1 MTVVVFL
8 SDSYFVGNL
17 SAAYGHKND
26 AFELK
31 IKLLVQRRHRHDDC
45 TNVGGQRKN
54 VHTFTSMFSSS
65 PASLAHGFSSFASSL
80 KQADTSLQLQ
90 LRVSLKFRCSQTEAM
105 EWRSKSTQ
113 NRTAWGSP
121 LQIAYAQSFRDD
133 FWLASQRIW
142 KLFVGKRNLSLVQ
155 SDLYLNKTWFDSD
168 KSLLWLGFLPLDW
181 LIDWLIDRRRLINC
195 ALCKHIF
202 HVFYFLSRVLKYYFC
217 LRLSLSKSKSFT
229 LFRPRINWSV

>member
-1 MTVVVFL
+1 
-8 SDSYFVGNL
+8 
-17 SAAYGHKND
+17 
-26 AFELK
+26 
-31 IKLLVQRRHRHDDC
+31 
-45 TNVGGQRKN
+45 
-54 VHTFTSMFSSS
+54 MFSSS

-113 NRTAWGSP
+113 NRTAWGSS
-121 LQIAYAQSFRDD
+121 LQIAYAQSFRND

-142 KLFVGKRNLSLVQ
+142 SCSWENAISVWFSLTFTWTKRDLTPTNRF
-155 SDLYLNKTWFDSD
+155 SDWVFCHLI
-168 KSLLWLGFLPLDW
+168 DW

-217 LRLSLSKSKSFT
+217 LRLSLSKSKNFT